1 MKKCIICF
9 SLVLVVI
16 LCGCAVSLKPISEYS
31 GSELIMDTIC
41 TVKIGGDNAQE
52 ISKAVFDRISE
63 ISEKTDYFSETSEV
77 SKINLADANV
87 PIKLSNDVFNI
98 IKMSLEISRRS
109 EGAFDITL
117 APIKDLWDISGGA
130 HKPPPDGEIEKALS
144 AVGYEKLILNEE
156 TKTLTKLSDDVR
168 IDLGGAA
175 KGYAADCAA
184 NVLREHQAAYA
195 IIDLGGNIYA
205 FGKNPS
211 RSDGKWLIGIQKPF
225 GKNGEYAQTI
235 LIDEGAV
242 VTAGTYQRYF
252 EWDGERYHHIMDS
265 KTGAPSD
272 SGVSSASITSHSA
285 LLADCVSTACVV
297 LGEENGRALADELLC
312 GLIIER
318 VA

>member
-1 MKKCIICF
+1 MKKCIVYILLISC
-9 SLVLVVI
+9 VL
-16 LCGCAVSLKPISEYS
+16 LCGCVVDLKPAPEHIQT
-31 GSELIMDTIC
+31 ELIMDTVC
-41 TVKIGGDNAQE
+41 TVRVGGDNAKE
-52 ISKAVFDRISE
+52 IAKAVFERIAE
-63 ISEKTDYFSETSEV
+63 ISDKTDYFSETSEV
-77 SKINLADANV
+77 SKINQIGANV
-87 PIKLSNDVFNI
+87 PIELSADVFNI

-109 EGAFDITL
+109 GGAFDITL

-130 HKPPPDGEIEKALS
+130 HKPPTREEIDAALAS
-144 AVGYEKLILNEE
+144 VGYEKLVLDEE
-156 TKTLTKLSDDVR
+156 NKTLTKTADGVK

-175 KGYAADCAA
+175 KGYAADCAS
-184 NVLREHQAAYA
+184 NVLREHRAAYA

-211 RSDGKWLIGIQKPF
+211 RADGKWLIGIQKPF
-225 GKNGEYAQTI
+225 TQNGEYSQTI

-252 EWDGERYHHIMDS
+252 EWDGEIYHHIMDS
-265 KTGAPSD
+265 KTGSPSD

-297 LGEENGRALADELLC
+297 LGKEKGKALADELLC
-312 GLIIER
+312 ELIIER